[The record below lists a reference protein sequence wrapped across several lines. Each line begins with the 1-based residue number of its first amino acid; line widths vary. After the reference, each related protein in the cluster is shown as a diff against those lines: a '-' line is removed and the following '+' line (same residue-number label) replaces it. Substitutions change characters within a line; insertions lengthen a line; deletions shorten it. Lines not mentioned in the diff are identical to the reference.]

1 MNDAIESVMSFINEN
16 TNTLIIIC
24 IFLIIILVIYLIENS
39 IKSSRIKKN
48 IKEEKEIIENTLDDT
63 PVTVETSQFEQAV
76 LEENTP
82 ITEEEIIRDKETK
95 EEPVKNIFM
104 KEEENKDNNVEVLY
118 KNDKKLSEI
127 LFDNIESQPEGKI
140 DESLVKNNPEK
151 ENPSDELD
159 SIIRKLNN
167 MENNIEEDNYTN
179 IF

>member
-24 IFLIIILVIYLIENS
+24 IFLIVILVIYLIENS
-39 IKSSRIKKN
+39 IKSKRIKNN
-48 IKEEKEIIENTLDDT
+48 IKEEKEIIENTPDDT

-82 ITEEEIIRDKETK
+82 ITEEEFIRND

-127 LFDNIESQPEGKI
+127 LFDNIENQPEGKI
-140 DESLVKNNPEK
+140 DESVVKNNPEK

-167 MENNIEEDNYTN
+167 MENDVEEDNYTN

>member
-24 IFLIIILVIYLIENS
+24 IFLIVILVIYLIENS
-39 IKSSRIKKN
+39 IKSKRIKNN
-48 IKEEKEIIENTLDDT
+48 IKEEKEIIENTPDDT

-82 ITEEEIIRDKETK
+82 ITEEEFIGNE

-127 LFDNIESQPEGKI
+127 LFDNIENQPEGKI
-140 DESLVKNNPEK
+140 DESVVKNNPEK

-167 MENNIEEDNYTN
+167 MENDVEEDNYTN